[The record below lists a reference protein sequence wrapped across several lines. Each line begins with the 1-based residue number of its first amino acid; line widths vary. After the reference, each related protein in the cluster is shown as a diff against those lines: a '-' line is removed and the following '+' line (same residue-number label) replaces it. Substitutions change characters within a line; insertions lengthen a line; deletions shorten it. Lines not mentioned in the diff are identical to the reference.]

1 MVSLKEKL
9 LDWVT
14 KKALKRQE
22 DVLENLSEDEV
33 KEKIAAVDKII
44 KKQEEILKVLDKMEN
59 LKEKR

>member
-44 KKQEEILKVLDKMEN
+44 KKQEEIMRVLDKMEEI
-59 LKEKR
+59 KEKR